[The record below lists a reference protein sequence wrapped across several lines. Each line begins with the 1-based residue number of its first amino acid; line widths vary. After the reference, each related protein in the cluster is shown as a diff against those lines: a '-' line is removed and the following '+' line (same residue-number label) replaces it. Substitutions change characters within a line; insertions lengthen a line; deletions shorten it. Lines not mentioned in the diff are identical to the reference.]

1 MEKRH
6 FRYRCDGFSL
16 PPPDCNSGGRGQW
29 RAGRPNSEL
38 DLRARGRDL
47 TADWRRWSYAERL
60 SALTGGAALA
70 LLPVLAWSGVL
81 IR

>member
-1 MEKRH
+1 MA
-6 FRYRCDGFSL
+6 
-16 PPPDCNSGGRGQW
+16 SGAPKF
-29 RAGRPNSEL
+29 RAGL
-38 DLRARGRDL
+38 ARAGRDL

-60 SALTGGAALA
+60 SALTAGAALA